1 MEMTFFLRGL
11 IFGFAI
17 AAPVGP
23 IGLLIIQRTLNFGQ
37 VIGVASGLGA
47 ASADAVYGSIVA
59 FGLTLLSG
67 LLLDLQ
73 TWLALA
79 GGVFL
84 CYLGVRTAMATP
96 ATTAA
101 QRETHGMLSAYA
113 STFALTL
120 TNPPTIL
127 IFTAVFASVGLVNVA
142 ENRLAA
148 VALVAGVF
156 LGSAA
161 WWLLLSGGVS
171 LLRRFVNATTLRWIN
186 WLAGGVIVA
195 FGVLAILRGIGWV

>member
-11 IFGFAI
+11 VFGFAI

-37 VIGVASGLGA
+37 VVGVASGLGA

-73 TWLALA
+73 TWLALM

-84 CYLGVRTAMATP
+84 CYLGVRTAMAAP
-96 ATTAA
+96 ATMAA
-101 QRETHGMLSAYA
+101 QRETRGVAGAYA
-113 STFALTL
+113 STFLLTL

-148 VALVAGVF
+148 LLLVAGVF

-171 LLRRFVNATTLRWIN
+171 LVRGHVTPRVLRWIN
-186 WLAGGVIVA
+186 WIAGGVIVA
-195 FGVLAILRGIGWV
+195 FGVIAILRGIGWV